1 MSTQAHSGTAD
12 GSKLTPGGRPRLYKT
27 EGLVL
32 RAMSLGEADRLV
44 TVLTPALGKLRAT
57 VRGAR
62 RVTSRL
68 GGHVDILNHVQLSL
82 AQGRQLD
89 VITGAESLESFR
101 PLKDDLERVAL
112 ALYLME
118 LADALLPEGAPH
130 PVVYHLL
137 LGSLR
142 LLNRPGD
149 STFLPRYVELRL
161 LMDAGYQPELRRC
174 LVCGVELQPGRHRY
188 APGLGGVVCGAC
200 PVEHGHV
207 FPLSV
212 AALKVLRFYAG
223 HDLAQARKLTLEPE
237 LARELEGLATAS
249 IHYVLE
255 RDVRS
260 SAFIDEL
267 RRLRPGA
274 ARPSAR
280 A

>member
-1 MSTQAHSGTAD
+1 MSTQAHGGTAD
-12 GSKLTPGGRPRLYKT
+12 GSKVTPGGRPRLYKT

-32 RAMSLGEADRLV
+32 RAAPLGEADRLV

-68 GGHVDILNHVQLSL
+68 GGHLDILNHVQLGL
-82 AQGRQLD
+82 AKGRQLD

-130 PVVYHLL
+130 PVAYDLL
-137 LGSLR
+137 LESLR
-142 LLNRPGD
+142 LLNEPGG
-149 STFLPRYVELRL
+149 TAFLPRYVELRL
-161 LMDAGYQPELRRC
+161 LMDAGYQPELRHC
-174 LVCGVELQPGRHRY
+174 LVCGVELQPERHRY
-188 APGLGGVVCGAC
+188 APGLGGVVCDAC
-200 PVEHGHV
+200 PVEHGRV
-207 FPLSV
+207 LPLSV
-212 AALKVLRFYAG
+212 PALKVLRFYMG
-223 HDLAQARKLTLEPE
+223 HDLAQARRLTLEPE
-237 LARELEGLATAS
+237 LARELEVLATAS

-255 RDVRS
+255 HDMRS

-267 RRLRPGA
+267 RRLRTGA
-274 ARPSAR
+274 VRPSAR
-280 A
+280 V